1 MDKLFCEGL
10 LRQFKIHRQVKD
22 ILLQWAAKMAELL
35 IFGLPTDQWAVE
47 VHQLRLYCQKN
58 RLQQFASFDPL
69 QQFQAFMEEWR
80 QLVIG
85 KNQLLSKQ
93 VQSVN
98 PNVSNS
104 NTVNSTNS
112 LNSSNPSNPNRH
124 SSMENEYPSLTELL
138 LDNLNLNLQCEAL
151 LQELEQRLIQ
161 QIRSGSKVEYTI
173 AQVRSFCRC
182 HAGEKGFYD
191 ERGRLNYLV
200 GVWYDIVN
208 ESRVAPVNIDLTNL
222 PTDDDDG
229 DFDSIMRDISEYV
242 NQHEAQRV

>member
-85 KNQLLSKQ
+85 KNQPVSN
-93 VQSVN
+93 QSVN
-98 PNVSNS
+98 SI
-104 NTVNSTNS
+104 TS

-208 ESRVAPVNIDLTNL
+208 ESRVEPVNIDLINL
-222 PTDDDDG
+222 ATDDDG